1 MEVERV
7 AVIGAGPC
15 GLGVA
20 KYLLAEQKF
29 KKVTIFEQRDQ
40 PGGVWNYT
48 GDQGVNDAS
57 VLSRSKPSQEPQQPV
72 NGTFI
77 SPVYDSLE
85 TNIPNS
91 MMQFTE
97 SPFPAGTA
105 LFPTHVVVKDYLHQ
119 YAEELK
125 PLIRLQ
131 SLILDV
137 VLSKNQPK
145 PEWTVTWRD
154 LKTGRSLVDQFDAV
168 VVANGHHND
177 PFIPEITGLAE
188 WNRAYPGSII
198 HSSSYRRPESFSN
211 KKVIVVGHSASGIDI
226 ATQIGRVSK
235 HPLLIAERTPTT
247 LSPEQAA
254 IAETLPEIS
263 LLSAE
268 DGRVQFANGHEE
280 LDVDHIIFCTGYH
293 FSIPFLS
300 SLQPPLVTDGV
311 RPHHLYQHVFYSK
324 EPTLA
329 LIGFPQ
335 RIVPFPFSQAQGAWL
350 ARVLS
355 GRVALPSVIEMER
368 WIAEWTVNHGD
379 GRSFNTLAFPLDA
392 TYINS
397 LYELS
402 SHAARKEGLE
412 NDGHGRR
419 PPFWGEKEKW
429 TRARFPLIKQAAQAL
444 GDRRAE
450 VKSLEQLGFDFEKE
464 IAQNGEVGN
473 PRL

>member
-1 MEVERV
+1 MQVERV

-29 KKVTIFEQRDQ
+29 KTITIFEQRDK
-40 PGGVWNYT
+40 PGGFWNYT
-48 GDQGVNDAS
+48 GDQGISNAS

-77 SPVYDSLE
+77 SPVYDSRNKYSKFDDAVHRVSVPYRNRAISNPCRRERL
-85 TNIPNS
+85 
-91 MMQFTE
+91 
-97 SPFPAGTA
+97 SPSVCRGVEAAYTFA
-105 LFPTHVVVKDYLHQ
+105 
-119 YAEELK
+119 
-125 PLIRLQ
+125 
-131 SLILDV
+131 ILDFGC
-137 VLSKNQPK
+137 
-145 PEWTVTWRD
+145 EWTVTWRD
-154 LKTGRSLVDQFDAV
+154 LKTGGTLVERFDAV

-177 PFIPEITGLAE
+177 PYIPEIAGLAE

-211 KKVIVVGHSASGIDI
+211 QKVIVVGHSASGIDI

-235 HPLLIAERTPTT
+235 HPLLISERTATT

-254 IAETLPEIS
+254 VAQPLPEIN
-263 LLSAE
+263 LLSTE
-268 DGRVQFANGHEE
+268 GGRVQFVDGREE
-280 LDVDHIIFCTGYH
+280 RDVDRIIFCTGYH

-300 SLQPPLVTDGV
+300 SLQPPLITDGV

-335 RIVPFPFSQAQGAWL
+335 RIVPFPFSQAQGAWV

-355 GRVALPSVIEMER
+355 GRVVLPSEAEMER
-368 WIAEWTVNHGD
+368 WIGDWTVERGEGH
-379 GRSFNTLAFPLDA
+379 SFNVLAFPLDA
-392 TYINS
+392 NYINS

-402 SHAARKEGLE
+402 SHAARKDGLE
-412 NDGHGRR
+412 NDGQGRR

-429 TRARFPLIKQAAQAL
+429 TRARFPLIKKAAQAL
-444 GDRRAE
+444 GDRRAQ
-450 VKSLEQLGFDFEKE
+450 VKSLEQLGFDFEKD
-464 IAQNGEVGN
+464 IAQDAEVGN